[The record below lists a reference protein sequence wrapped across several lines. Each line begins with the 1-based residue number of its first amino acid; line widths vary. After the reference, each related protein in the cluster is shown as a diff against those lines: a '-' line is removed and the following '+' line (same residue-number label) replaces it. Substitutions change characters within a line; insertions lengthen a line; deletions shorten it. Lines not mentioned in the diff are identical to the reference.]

1 MKILFFNRWVGV
13 HSGGTE
19 THLLELAK
27 RLSGLG
33 HQVSILTREGQRLGE
48 LGDAIRV
55 IRVSRTFRE
64 SDHSYDDF
72 RVYFY
77 TLIYMIKSFL
87 ILLRLKL
94 KGERFDLLS
103 VHFTVEAIIARLYR
117 VLTGTPFIFVLEGYT
132 PLEART
138 ASLADERIAISHFE
152 AGVYKKRHGLES
164 KVLYVGVDTDRF
176 SIDKQKGQV
185 IRKRLG
191 LEANEILIL
200 SVCRLEPRK
209 DLFTLIEGARLLKEK
224 GKRIKFLIVGDGIL
238 RKEVAEAIKAK
249 GLEDYVLVA
258 GFIPDRQLPLYY
270 AAADIF
276 LLTSK
281 EEWFG
286 IVFLEAM
293 AAGLPVIATDTD
305 ACPEVVDGCGLFF
318 KKSDPYDLSVKI
330 DQICDNRRLRDELS
344 GRSRV
349 RAKDFDW
356 KKRILAY
363 QEAYKRVLKR

>member
-33 HQVSILTREGQRLGE
+33 DQVSILTREGQRLGE
-48 LGDAIRV
+48 LGSAIRV
-55 IRVSRTFRE
+55 IRVSKTFRE

-87 ILLRLKL
+87 ILLRLRL

-103 VHFTVEAIIARLYR
+103 VHFAVEAIIARLYR
-117 VLTGTPFIFVLEGYT
+117 VLTGVPFIFVLEGYT
-132 PLEART
+132 PLEGRT
-138 ASLADERIAISHFE
+138 AGFADERIAISHFE

-164 KVLYVGVDTDRF
+164 KVLYVGVDIDRF
-176 SIDKQKGQV
+176 SIDKQNGDR

-191 LEANEILIL
+191 LRDQEILIL

-209 DLFTLIEGARLLKEK
+209 DLVTLIEAAKRLKAK
-224 GKRIKFLIVGDGIL
+224 AKKVKFVIAGDGIL
-238 RKEVAEAIKAK
+238 KKEIAQMIKAG
-249 GLEDYVLVA
+249 GLQDYVLMV
-258 GFIPDRQLPLYY
+258 GFVSDQELPLYY

-318 KKSDPYDLSVKI
+318 KKSDPLDLSVKI
-330 DQICDNRRLRDELS
+330 DQMCENRRLRDELS
-344 GRSRV
+344 GKSRE

-356 KKRILAY
+356 KKRILDY

>member
-33 HQVSILTREGQRLGE
+33 HQVSILTREGQRLRE
-48 LGDAIRV
+48 LGNGIRV

-87 ILLRLKL
+87 VLMRLKL
-94 KGERFDLLS
+94 RGERFDLLS
-103 VHFTVEAIIARLYR
+103 VHFTVEAIIARFYR
-117 VLTGTPFIFVLEGYT
+117 LLTGTPFIFVLEGYT
-132 PLEART
+132 PLEGRT

-164 KVLYVGVDTDRF
+164 KVLYIGVDTDRF
-176 SIDKQKGQV
+176 SMDKQSGEN

-191 LEANEILIL
+191 LESKEIFIL

-209 DLFTLIEGARLLKEK
+209 DLFTLIEAARLLKEQGRK
-224 GKRIKFLIVGDGIL
+224 IRFVIVGDGIL
-238 RKEVAEAIKAK
+238 KHQIAAAIESNR
-249 GLEDYVLVA
+249 LQDYVSLA
-258 GFIPDRQLPLYY
+258 GFIPDSELPLYY

-318 KKSDPYDLSVKI
+318 KKSDSSDLSVKI
-330 DQICDNRRLRDELS
+330 DQMCENRRLRDELS
-344 GRSRV
+344 EKSRV

-363 QEAYKRVLKR
+363 QEAYQRVLKR

>member
-27 RLSGLG
+27 RFSGLG
-33 HQVSILTREGQRLGE
+33 HQVSILTREGERLGE
-48 LGDAIRV
+48 LGSAIRV
-55 IRVSRTFRE
+55 IRVSKTFRE

-77 TLIYMIKSFL
+77 TLFYMIKSL
-87 ILLRLKL
+87 LVLLRLKL
-94 KGERFDLLS
+94 RGERFDLLS

-117 VLTGTPFIFVLEGYT
+117 ILTGVPFIFVLEGYT
-132 PLEART
+132 PLEGRT

-164 KVLYVGVDTDRF
+164 KVLYVGVDSDRF
-176 SIDKQKGQV
+176 SIDKQNGEK

-191 LEANEILIL
+191 LEGKEILIL

-209 DLFTLIEGARLLKEK
+209 DLFTLIEGARLLKKK
-224 GKRIKFLIVGDGIL
+224 GKRIKFVIVGDGIL
-238 RKEVAEAIKAK
+238 KREVAEAIKAK
-249 GLEDYVLVA
+249 GLEDYLLMA
-258 GFIPDRQLPLYY
+258 GFIPDLELPLYY

-318 KKSDPYDLSVKI
+318 KKSDPGDLSVKI
-330 DQICDNRRLRDELS
+330 EEMCDNRRLRDELS
-344 GRSRV
+344 EKSRV

-356 KKRILAY
+356 KKRILDY
-363 QEAYKRVLKR
+363 QEAYKVVLKR